1 MLLRGGDGAL
11 LILPRLPRL
20 QAHLALAL
28 EAADDQR
35 PVGTLPTVKPDL
47 DRVAHEVALADGL
60 RARVRNHRQADIAAG
75 VRRERV
81 ECAQRAPVKRLILLR
96 AIFRLNGPIFAVLIA
111 RDQI

>member
-28 EAADDQR
+28 EAANDRR

-47 DRVAHEVALADGL
+47 DRVAHEITLADGL
-60 RARVRNHRQADIAAG
+60 RARVRNYRQPDIAADDRSHSLEIG
-75 VRRERV
+75 QLPPTEPLSRFRP
-81 ECAQRAPVKRLILLR
+81 QLL
-96 AIFRLNGPIFAVLIA
+96 P
-111 RDQI
+111 